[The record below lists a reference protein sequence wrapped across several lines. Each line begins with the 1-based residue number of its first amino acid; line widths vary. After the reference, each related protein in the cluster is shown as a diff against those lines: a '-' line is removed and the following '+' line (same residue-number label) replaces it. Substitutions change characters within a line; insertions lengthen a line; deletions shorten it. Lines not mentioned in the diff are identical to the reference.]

1 MSVVPSLPTST
12 ATSATARLRTPPS
25 DGATARPAAAHGASA
40 LSWRALLLGV
50 LLAPLVCYWIAYT
63 QIRANST
70 DLVMM
75 SLFTA
80 AVFPLLVLLALNT
93 LLHRLAP
100 RVALSRGELLTI
112 YVMLTSTVGLAGGGF
127 VPFLA
132 ANIAAPHH
140 YNENGWADWLP
151 HLKPWASVADPE
163 AVKRFYE
170 GQSGLSDPILWRAWT
185 TPILLWS
192 GFLLTMLFWGYCLN
206 TLLRRPWM
214 DNEKLPFPIA
224 QIPLE
229 ITGAGTGGGRPGAP
243 GAGSEVPF
251 WQNRLL
257 WIGIA
262 LPVIFQS
269 INSAS
274 QTFAPSIPYFRIKP
288 DDSLNLGGF
297 VANVHPWSAVG
308 YLTLAFYPLAI
319 GLVFLLPT
327 DVSFSCWFFY
337 LVGKAELVLSSA
349 AGLNAPG
356 ASQAASRMPYILE
369 QGTGAFLGLALL
381 SLWAS
386 RRHLQRCWEQAWS
399 GQRLLDDSDE
409 PMSYRAAVFGGL
421 AATLAMA
428 AFATAMG
435 ITWYVS
441 LLFFVLYGM
450 FLITYTRIRAEVG
463 LPWVMAALYNPHG
476 LLFDIGGAGHHNAQN
491 IVALG
496 RFEWFEMDYRSHMM
510 PNQLDAMKIARSSHV
525 SLRGLSVAIALA
537 TLAALVG
544 SWLSCLHIFY
554 TYGATTANV
563 NTWYAGAGRTAF
575 DLVNNRVHNPT
586 PTDMPRVLAVLAGA
600 GVTAALTFLRTQFA
614 SWPFHPI
621 GYVVA
626 NTWTMDW
633 LWCPT
638 LIAWLCKALVLR
650 YGGVRLFR
658 TVLPF
663 FIGLVVGD
671 LLIAALWTLLFLALN
686 IPGFRTFP
694 I

>member
-1 MSVVPSLPTST
+1 MTVVPSQPASST
-12 ATSATARLRTPPS
+12 PEPASAAARLREP
-25 DGATARPAAAHGASA
+25 RPAAQGAAPAHGTTGVSA
-40 LSWRALLLGV
+40 RSVLLGV

-80 AVFPLLVLLALNT
+80 AIFPLLVLLALNT
-93 LLHRLAP
+93 LLRKVAP
-100 RVALSRGELLTI
+100 RIALGRGELLTI
-112 YVMLTSTVGLAGGGF
+112 YVMLTCTVGLAGGGF

-132 ANIAAPHH
+132 TNIAAPHH
-140 YNENGWADWLP
+140 YTESGWQDWLP
-151 HLKPWASVADPE
+151 YLKPLAAVSDPE
-163 AVKRFYE
+163 ALKRFYE
-170 GQSGLSDPILWRAWT
+170 GQSGLSDPIVWRAWT
-185 TPILLWS
+185 MPILLWS
-192 GFLLTMLFWGYCLN
+192 GFVLCMLFWGYCIN

-229 ITGAGTGGGRPGAP
+229 ITGAATSGGRPGAE
-243 GAGSEVPF
+243 ASVPF

-262 LPVIFQS
+262 LPVIVQS

-274 QTFAPSIPYFRIKP
+274 QTFAPSIPYLRIKP
-288 DDSLNLGGF
+288 DPSLDLGAMA
-297 VANVHPWSAVG
+297 ANVHPWRAIG
-308 YLTLAFYPLAI
+308 YFPLAFYPLAI
-319 GLVFLLPT
+319 GLVFLLPVE
-327 DVSFSCWFFY
+327 VSFSCWFFY
-337 LVGKAELVLSSA
+337 LVGKAELVLSAA
-349 AGLNAPG
+349 AGLNAAG
-356 ASQAASRMPYILE
+356 ASQAASRMPYLLE

-381 SLWAS
+381 SLWAA
-386 RRHLQRCWEQAWS
+386 RGHLQRCFLQAFT
-399 GQRLLDDSDE
+399 GQRLMDDSEE
-409 PMSYRAAVFGGL
+409 PMSYRAAVLGGI

-428 AFATAMG
+428 AFATAVG
-435 ITWYVS
+435 VTWYVS
-441 LLFFVLYGM
+441 LLFFVLYGL
-450 FLITYTRIRAEVG
+450 FLVTYTRIRAEVG
-463 LPWVMAALYNPHG
+463 LPWVQAALYNPHG
-476 LLFDIGGAGHHNAQN
+476 MLFDIGGQGHFNAQN
-491 IVALG
+491 ITALG

-510 PNQLDAMKIARSSHV
+510 PNQLDAMKIAHSANV

-537 TLAALVG
+537 TIAALVG

-554 TYGATTANV
+554 TYGASTANV

-600 GVTAALTFLRTQFA
+600 GITAALTFLRTQFA
-614 SWPFHPI
+614 GWPLHPI

-638 LIAWLCKALVLR
+638 MIAWGAKALVLR

-658 TVLPF
+658 SVLPF